1 MRFKSWELGARCMV
15 YKISHMRD
23 SFLGTSVGLTSLN
36 SLNKENTLR
45 GKDIIGFSKLREP
58 FHATRM

>member
-1 MRFKSWELGARCMV
+1 MV
-15 YKISHMRD
+15 YKMSHMRD